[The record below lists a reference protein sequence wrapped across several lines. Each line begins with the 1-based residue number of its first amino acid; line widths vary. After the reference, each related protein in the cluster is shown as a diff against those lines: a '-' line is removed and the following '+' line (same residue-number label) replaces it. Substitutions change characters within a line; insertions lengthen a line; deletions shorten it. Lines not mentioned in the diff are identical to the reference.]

1 MKFDIY
7 LIFVILFLGISG
19 LSRLGSLQPITLDPE
34 KVKRRMA
41 FKAIQQD
48 LADPRLKIRNIY
60 DLLALVTMAAAAVK
74 SFAGS
79 GPIHTDDLPIRLCEA
94 FLRPC
99 SGQAFAEAISRL
111 PNQEIA
117 SLRNPEW
124 SGQRQ

>member
-1 MKFDIY
+1 M
-7 LIFVILFLGISG
+7 FLDLLKGSYYPEPSG
-19 LSRLGSLQPITLDPE
+19 LD
-34 KVKRRMA
+34 
-41 FKAIQQD
+41 
-48 LADPRLKIRNIY
+48 NIAEGRSIS
-60 DLLALVTMAAAAVK
+60 DLLARVTMAAAAVK